1 MGRKAN
7 NIEKLIRMEA
17 SKNGDRLFPNNV
29 GMAYLGKVRHLGNGS
44 VLIENAQPVRYGL
57 CKGSSDL
64 IGWTTIEITPE
75 MVGKKIAVFTAIEV
89 KTTDSLRKEQ
99 KDFLNL
105 VEQSGGIADVA
116 RSTDDY
122 KTTINK
128 QQ

>member
-29 GMAYLGKVRHLGNGS
+29 GATRTPTGAYL
-44 VLIENAQPVRYGL
+44 QYGL

-64 IGWTTIEITPE
+64 IGWTTIEVTPE

-116 RSTDDY
+116 RSTEDY

-128 QQ
+128 QQWKT